1 MQRGSHSPPLLMY
14 MRVELKKNN
23 RILNFIGAE
32 IVFILCLALFAIFL
46 VNIDHYYRE
55 LRMERAIGSG
65 QASGSRIVELLDD
78 GVYCADVINI
88 MCHDEWPDINK
99 IDMVSNHFID
109 DSSDVIRSVIIY
121 EGDNLE
127 SIYPMERYSPELDP
141 LLKEGG
147 ALYKDAVFAK
157 ENGIQHISNSFGLL
171 SGDKAF
177 AIIQP
182 VPDDDRNEGDK
193 HYTGVAVVILDVN
206 MLLEK
211 AGVFDLK
218 DQNYNYMLY
227 KTDEATDE
235 TETLASF
242 GLEYLKDPVKVDKVM
257 PNGEVWHFLISMN
270 GGWTTAAERAFCCIV
285 VILMSVLIAFIV
297 HLFLRLNSRE
307 KELKNLSYSDSLTK
321 LKNTRAY
328 SDALEE
334 LKDNDEEYGI
344 VFIDVNGFKRIND
357 TYGHRTGDEILHI
370 TAERIGNTI
379 RQDDVIYRIGGDEFA
394 VIIHGAHDEDFYN
407 DVIHRMKEAMIRKVS
422 IQDYTL
428 HVSISCGFARYPYDG
443 TDPHS
448 VVQVA
453 DTEMYK
459 DKAAQK
465 TGDTKTYYWF
475 NHDGLTG
482 LLNRDGFYKAVAL
495 YLSEHEESEHVMI
508 CTDIRNFKIIN
519 QLYGTGKGNEIII
532 KEARLLSKEYAE
544 NGILCAR
551 ISGDRFAILM
561 DEAVFDEEEISN
573 IMKDFQKTAMGDSYR
588 MIIQLG
594 VYRVSDT
601 DLSPAIML
609 DKTEMALK
617 SVHSDREFEL
627 IYYSDDM
634 VTDTLLE
641 NEVLN
646 KFDNALKNN
655 EFVMYLQH
663 QVDRDGNLLGAEALA
678 RWISGG
684 KVVSPADFIPVLE
697 KTNQI
702 YKLDNFIWE
711 EAAKRLSTW
720 KGTPLEKLSI
730 SVNIS
735 PKDIYN
741 IDIEKKFNELRSKY
755 DIDPGSLKLEITET
769 AVMLDR
775 TDGSRLVDRL
785 KELGF
790 EVEMDDFGSGYSSLN
805 MLKDIKIDVLKIDMG
820 FLNETDDEKRAAV
833 IIDSV
838 ISMAKKLGMT
848 VIAEGVEKKE
858 QVEFLSEM
866 GCDVFQGYYFS
877 KPMPVEDFEKEV
889 TQQ

>member
-1 MQRGSHSPPLLMY
+1 
-14 MRVELKKNN
+14 MRINIKEKN
-23 RILNFIGAE
+23 RILNFMGAE
-32 IVFILCLALFAIFL
+32 IVFILCIALFTIFL
-46 VNIDHYYRE
+46 VNIDHYYRK
-55 LRMERAIGSG
+55 LRMEKATGAG
-65 QASGSRIVELLDD
+65 QAAGARTVELLDD

-88 MCHDEWPDINK
+88 ICHDRWPDINK

-109 DSSDVIRSVIIY
+109 DSSDVIDSVIIY
-121 EGDNLE
+121 KGDTLD
-127 SIYPMERYSPELDP
+127 SIYPMESYSPDFAS

-147 ALYKDAVFAK
+147 ALYKDAEYA
-157 ENGIQHISNSFGLL
+157 EEMGIQHISNSFDLL
-171 SGDKAF
+171 SGKKVF

-182 VPDDDRNEGDK
+182 IPDDDRTEGD
-193 HYTGVAVVILDVN
+193 HQYTGFAVVLMDTD
-206 MLLEK
+206 LLLQK
-211 AGVFDLK
+211 SGVYSLK
-218 DQNYNYMLY
+218 DQNYYYTFY
-227 KTDEATDE
+227 KTDEATGE
-235 TETLASF
+235 TETLSSF
-242 GLEYLKDPVKVDKVM
+242 GSDYLKDPVKIDKLM

-270 GGWTTAAERAFCCIV
+270 GGWTTASERAFCLV
-285 VILMSVLIAFIV
+285 VLITMSLLIAFVV
-297 HLFLRLNSRE
+297 HLFLKLKSRE

-328 SDALEE
+328 SDALER
-334 LKDNDEEYGI
+334 LKDDDKEYGI

-357 TYGHRTGDEILHI
+357 TYGHRAGDEILHI
-370 TAERIGNTI
+370 TAERISNII
-379 RQDDVIYRIGGDEFA
+379 RHDDVIYRIGGDEFA
-394 VIIHGAHDEDFYN
+394 VIIHGSHDTEFYDN
-407 DVIHRMKEAMIRKVS
+407 VIFRMKEVMVRKVS

-443 TDPHS
+443 TDPQS

-453 DTEMYK
+453 DAEMYK

-532 KEARLLSKEYAE
+532 KEAKLLNKKYAE

-551 ISGDRFAILM
+551 VSGDHFAILM
-561 DEAVFDEEEISN
+561 DEAIFDEEEISG
-573 IMKDFQKTAMGDSYR
+573 IMKDFQETAMGDSYR
-588 MIIQLG
+588 MIVQIG
-594 VYRVSDT
+594 VYRISDT

-609 DKTEMALK
+609 DKTEMALR

-627 IYYSDDM
+627 VYYNEDM
-634 VTDTLLE
+634 IKDTLLE

-646 KFDNALKNN
+646 KFESALKNN

-678 RWISGG
+678 RWVSNG

-711 EAAKRLSTW
+711 EAAKRLSSW
-720 KGTPLEKLSI
+720 KGTHLSDLSI

-741 IDIEKKFNELRSKY
+741 IDIEKKFNELRAKY
-755 DIDPGSLKLEITET
+755 NIDPGFLKLEITET

-775 TDGSRLVDRL
+775 TDGSKLVDRL
-785 KELGF
+785 KEQGF

-820 FLNETDDEKRAAV
+820 FLNETDDEERATV

-848 VIAEGVEKKE
+848 VIAEGVEKKT
-858 QVEFLSEM
+858 QVDFLSEM

-877 KPMPVEDFEKEV
+877 KPMPVEEFEKEV